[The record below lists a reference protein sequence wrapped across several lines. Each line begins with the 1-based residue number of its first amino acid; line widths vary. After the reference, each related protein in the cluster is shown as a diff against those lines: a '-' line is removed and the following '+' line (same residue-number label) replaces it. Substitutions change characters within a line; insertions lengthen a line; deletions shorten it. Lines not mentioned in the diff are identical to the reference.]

1 MNFFHIFSFRNE
13 SVRKIIK
20 LSKNNFLP
28 KSSNK
33 SLHIDE
39 PKSYSKSN
47 IRKTYEQIIL
57 MVRHFES
64 KFDAAGS
71 LNVKSQRLKENYKL
85 NNTPLNRVSRESLMP
100 PQASIKKRTAMD
112 DHVSKNISML
122 LEDLLKSYENS
133 QIPTHGQGK

>member
-1 MNFFHIFSFRNE
+1 M
-13 SVRKIIK
+13 
-20 LSKNNFLP
+20 
-28 KSSNK
+28 
-33 SLHIDE
+33 HIDQ
-39 PKSYSKSN
+39 PKSYSNSN

-85 NNTPLNRVSRESLMP
+85 NNTPLNRVSR
-100 PQASIKKRTAMD
+100 ASVKKRTAMD
-112 DHVSKNISML
+112 DHVSKNISIL